1 MPNLNTLNG
10 SMAYMTNT
18 VTPSSVAQG
27 TPLVANIATGTAS
40 ANSLYRGN
48 NTWVSMPFSYTASPN
63 AGCITYSGQGTLNV
77 TAPYSLLYYSSA
89 GTAQDVSEFPFQG
102 PGMYCFDASQ
112 KLYYSPAT
120 SASVQMLIGSNT
132 AGPIMTGVT
141 NITQIASANPPSFAM
156 SFVANPTAYTATT
169 NQSMTWGCA
178 YIVNSTSLVT
188 LTLPTVAPIG
198 STLYIVGI
206 NTGGW
211 TIAQNAGQSIRV
223 SSSSVSTTGIGG
235 SVSSN
240 NSYDSLTLIC
250 TVANTSWTALN
261 NPISSGLVVV

>member
-18 VTPSSVAQG
+18 VAPSSIATG
-27 TPLVANIATGTAS
+27 TPLVANIATGSAS
-40 ANSLYRGN
+40 ADSLYRGD
-48 NTWVSMPFSYTASPN
+48 NTWVSMPFSYTVSPN
-63 AGCITYSGQGTLNV
+63 AGFITYSGQGSLNV
-77 TAPYSLLYYSSA
+77 TLPYSLLYYSSA
-89 GTAQDVSEFPFQG
+89 GTAQDVSEFPYAG
-102 PGMYCFDASQ
+102 PGMYCFDENQ
-112 KLYYSPAT
+112 KLYYTAAT
-120 SASVQMLIGSNT
+120 SASIQMLIGSNT
-132 AGPIMTGVT
+132 VGPQMTGVT
-141 NITQIASANPPSFAM
+141 NITQIASANAPSFSM

-178 YIVNSTSLVT
+178 YIVDSSSLVT
-188 LTLPTVAPIG
+188 LTLPTVAPLG

-211 TIAQNAGQSIRV
+211 QIAQNSGQSIRV
-223 SSSSVSTTGIGG
+223 SSSSVSTTGTGG

-240 NSYDSLTLIC
+240 NSYDSLALIC

-261 NPISSGLVVV
+261 NPLSSGLVVV